1 MKNSIHILLTLLLVA
16 LFLPACNSN
25 KSNSR
30 TSRTPKKKVGV
41 NFVETDQFSKVLEKA
56 GRMDQLVFLDIYTT
70 WCAPC
75 KLMDEYVF
83 TDKETEKFMNKNF
96 VNYKVDAEK
105 DNGQVVATIYSASVY
120 PTLIFMNK
128 EGEVLER
135 REGATSITELRDMA
149 HRALR
154 SIGK

>member
-1 MKNSIHILLTLLLVA
+1 MKKSIHILITLLMVA
-16 LFLPACNSN
+16 LLLPACNSN
-25 KSNSR
+25 KSASS
-30 TSRTPKKKVGV
+30 TSRTPKKKAGV
-41 NFVETDQFSKVLEKA
+41 NFVKSDRLSTVMERAERL
-56 GRMDQLVFLDIYTT
+56 DQLVFLDIYTT

-96 VNYKVDAEK
+96 INYKVDAEK
-105 DNGQVVATIYSASVY
+105 DNGQAVATIFSATVY

-128 EGEVLER
+128 DGQVLER

-149 HRALR
+149 QRALR
-154 SIGK
+154 NAGR